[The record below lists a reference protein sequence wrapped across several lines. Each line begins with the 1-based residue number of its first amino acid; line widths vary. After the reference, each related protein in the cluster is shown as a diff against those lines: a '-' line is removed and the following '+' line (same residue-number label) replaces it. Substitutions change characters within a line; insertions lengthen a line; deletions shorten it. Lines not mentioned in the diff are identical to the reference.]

1 MPHELPFYDE
11 LSIKQISK
19 AFNRSA
25 RSYKIEIIDS
35 KDPLVQLEANKS
47 SIKDFFE
54 DLLHEIKGFKYQ
66 ITVKVLLRKHKGNGD
81 IEFVPVYFDSTTK
94 TVINSDKSMLD
105 KSFQEV
111 LYRIDNRINGGSG
124 WAIESVDREYVNIS
138 IFSPL
143 SGIIYIELSHKLRN
157 SMKDVIN
164 VKNNDNKCF
173 FWRQIRH
180 LNPLKIHPK
189 RITKAG

>member
-1 MPHELPFYDE
+1 MKKKTRIQHLKNINLPHEFPFYDE

-19 AFNRSA
+19 AFKRSA
-25 RSYKIEIIDS
+25 RSYKMKIIDS

-66 ITVKVLLRKHKGNGD
+66 VTVKVLLRKHKGNGD
-81 IEFVPVYFDSTTK
+81 IEFVPVYFNSTTK

-143 SGIIYIELSHKLRN
+143 SGIIYSELPRKLRN
-157 SMKDVIN
+157 SMKDLIN
-164 VKNNDNKCF
+164 IKNNENKCF
-173 FWRQIRH
+173 FGAKLDI
-180 LNPLKIHPK
+180 
-189 RITKAG
+189 